1 MFEVKNS
8 IDWKTAKSYFI
19 DDSHDLYYDRDNYS
33 RILSFENCGE
43 DKFYE
48 DLSYHM
54 NKLFG
59 GDWKWLN
66 AEDIELLDKH
76 YESISIINLLFN
88 SIPGIDVKSDLVLT
102 SFPERLRMFLSE
114 FSDLLNAK
122 NQAYGNSALEPIN
135 IFSKASSSDVILQQI
150 DHKLSRLKNSDTP
163 NKNDVIDLMG
173 YLTLYCL
180 DQSWLYLQDLRE

>member
-19 DDSHDLYYDRDNYS
+19 DDSHDIYYDRDNYS
-33 RILSFENCGE
+33 RLLSFENCGE

-180 DQSWLYLQDLRE
+180 DQSWLNMKDLHK

>member
-180 DQSWLYLQDLRE
+180 DQSWLNMKDLHK

>member
-33 RILSFENCGE
+33 RLLSFENCGE

-180 DQSWLYLQDLRE
+180 DQSWLNMKDLHK